1 MTLSGPF
8 LKTLLMAASIGMV
21 VPVRAQ
27 SARPGPRQVHGQ
39 DAEEA
44 AQVVGVE
51 RAWAGGILGLAIEG
65 NAFVLRFY
73 DADKKPVP
81 VAVARAAVR
90 WDPVGRSGT
99 DRTVMNPV
107 GDSLRSPSVV
117 RPPHLFIAWVT
128 LLNEEGKAIGIHA
141 FDMRELR
148 GK

>member
-1 MTLSGPF
+1 MTLSRPF

-27 SARPGPRQVHGQ
+27 SARPGPRQVQGQ
-39 DAEEA
+39 DAEEE

-51 RAWAGGILGLAIEG
+51 RAWVGGLLGLAIEG

-81 VAVARAAVR
+81 VAAARAAVR
-90 WDPVGRSGT
+90 WDPIGRGGT
-99 DRTVMNPV
+99 ERAVMNLA
-107 GDSLRSPSVV
+107 GDTLRSPTIV

-128 LLNEEGKAIGIHA
+128 LLDDEGNAVAIHA

-148 GK
+148 GE